1 MRSRPCETTKGTAG
15 ASHLYNSQKKT
26 ALQGLGESLG
36 TLKGF
41 SSFMAGTAGVEPAI
55 GTLTVCC
62 LATWL
67 HPKKLEPLV

>member
-41 SSFMAGTAGVEPAI
+41 SSFIDGTMVYAPSFFHANPPSRCF
-55 GTLTVCC
+55 T
-62 LATWL
+62 
-67 HPKKLEPLV
+67 P